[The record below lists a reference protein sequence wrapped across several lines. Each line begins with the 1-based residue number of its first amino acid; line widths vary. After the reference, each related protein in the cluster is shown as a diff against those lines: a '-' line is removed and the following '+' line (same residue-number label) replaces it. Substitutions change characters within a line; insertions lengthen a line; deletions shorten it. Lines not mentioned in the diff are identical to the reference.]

1 MSFCIR
7 VFLINEDQDQAN
19 SLIEMLSNIEDIEI
33 VGEAPNRETA
43 LGILGELLPN
53 VVLVDEDIPEGPF
66 GLAEEISQRFINMAV
81 IILGLN
87 FGEDCYRKLLQVGAR
102 DLIHKPIEPAALV
115 ECIYGAYD
123 YEKKRKITI
132 PAKISDDTVT
142 KRPKVIT
149 VFSNKGGV
157 GATTIAVNL
166 AVTLAKKYQY
176 RTILWDLDLYHGIVV
191 VATNI
196 VQRQHLTDMLN
207 EMQYLDQ
214 DLLESYLER
223 HESGLMVLP
232 APFTPEFSDFVSAE
246 HVNKIIAVAKENW
259 DYIIIDAPSIFNE
272 TIVAAMRQSDSIL
285 LVGTLD
291 LGTIKNLKA
300 CLMVM
305 DKLNFSRARVKLIL
319 NKVGNEFGIFPK
331 DVETTLKIPIFAAIP
346 EDNKSV
352 ITGLNQGVPAAI
364 SLPDSGFGQSIDLLA
379 KAISETR
386 DGRKN
391 AKAKRGLLGRLLNK
405 NDNNG
410 GVANDQ

>member
-1 MSFCIR
+1 
-7 VFLINEDQDQAN
+7 
-19 SLIEMLSNIEDIEI
+19 MLSNIEDIEI
-33 VGEAPNRETA
+33 VGEASNRETA

-87 FGEDCYRKLLQVGAR
+87 SGEDCYRKLLQVGAR
-102 DLIHKPIEPAALV
+102 DLIAKPIEPAALV
-115 ECIYGAYD
+115 ESIYGAYD
-123 YEKKRKITI
+123 YEKKRKINI
-132 PAKISDDTVT
+132 PAKINDETVA
-142 KRPKVIT
+142 KKPKVIT

-157 GATTIAVNL
+157 GVTTIAVNL
-166 AVTLAKKYQY
+166 AVILAKKYQY

-196 VQRQHLTDMLN
+196 VQRQHLTDLLN

-223 HESGLMVLP
+223 HESGLMILP

-246 HVNKIIAVAKENW
+246 HVNKIISVAKESW
-259 DYIIIDAPSIFNE
+259 DYLIIDASSLFSE
-272 TIVAAMRQSDSIL
+272 TIVAAMRQSDNIL
-285 LVGTLD
+285 LVGNLD

-305 DKLNFSRARVKLIL
+305 DKLSFSRARVKLIL
-319 NKVGNEFGIFPK
+319 NRVGKEFGIFPK
-331 DVETTLKIPIFAAIP
+331 DVERTLKIPVFATIP
-346 EDNKSV
+346 EDSKSV
-352 ITGLNQGVPAAI
+352 ITGLNQGVPAVI
-364 SLPDSGFGQSIDLLA
+364 GLPDSDFGQSIDLLA
-379 KAISETR
+379 RAISETR

-391 AKAKRGLLGRLLNK
+391 TKVKRGLLGRLLNK

-410 GVANDQ
+410 GIANDR